1 MYRKMSLAVGLIAL
15 VVSPVTAQMPAL
27 DKRPEMPKSIANANS
42 SHYRNG
48 PLFQRAREA
57 FFATKE
63 GGQQAL
69 DAFLVDNAKLELS
82 TYAAPQPPK
91 HEPINASFIRALLD
105 SCDGPLSYDE
115 GRDWVELNWVCRV
128 DHDAPLAAY
137 YTFRES
143 PEIVMLINFDGN
155 RIKRAESMEPLAIP
169 GVKQL
174 AMNAYAVAH
183 SKD

>member
-1 MYRKMSLAVGLIAL
+1 MYKNLSLAVSLIAL
-15 VVSPVTAQMPAL
+15 VTSPITAQTPTP
-27 DKRPEMPKSIANANS
+27 DKRPEVPKSIDNANS

-48 PLFQRAREA
+48 LLFQRAREA
-57 FFATKE
+57 FFAAKE
-63 GGQQAL
+63 GGQQAF

-115 GRDWVELNWVCRV
+115 GKDWVELNWVCRV
-128 DHDAPLAAY
+128 DHDSPLAAY

-143 PEIVMLINFDGN
+143 PEIVMLIDFEGN

-169 GVKQL
+169 GVRRL

>member
-1 MYRKMSLAVGLIAL
+1 MYRTMSLAVGLIILAT
-15 VVSPVTAQMPAL
+15 SPVTAQTPVP
-27 DKRPEMPKSIANANS
+27 DKRPEVPKSIANVNS

-57 FFATKE
+57 FFAAKE
-63 GGQQAL
+63 GGQQAF
-69 DAFLVDNAKLELS
+69 DAFLVENAKLELS
-82 TYAAPQPPK
+82 TYASPRPPK
-91 HEPINASFIRALLD
+91 HEPINANFIRALLD

-115 GRDWVELNWVCRV
+115 GRNWVELNWVCRV
-128 DHDAPLAAY
+128 DHDAPIAAY

-143 PEIVMLINFDGN
+143 PEIVMFIDFEGN
-155 RIKRAESMEPLAIP
+155 RIKRTESMEPLAIP
-169 GVKQL
+169 GVKRL